1 MAHDEYNSG
10 MRRGY
15 NNALRILRE
24 FDRNIQDP
32 NMADT
37 WGDGYITYNVSKDLI
52 HKIYGAIKKDK
63 EEYTDDEFS

>member
-1 MAHDEYNSG
+1 MGEIMDDYDAG
-10 MRRGY
+10 QIRGY

-52 HKIYGAIKKDK
+52 HKIYGAIMK
-63 EEYTDDEFS
+63 ERDGETQDE

>member
-1 MAHDEYNSG
+1 MSEIMDDYDAG
-10 MRRGY
+10 QIRGY

-52 HKIYGAIKKDK
+52 HKIYGAIMK
-63 EEYTDDEFS
+63 ERDGETQDE